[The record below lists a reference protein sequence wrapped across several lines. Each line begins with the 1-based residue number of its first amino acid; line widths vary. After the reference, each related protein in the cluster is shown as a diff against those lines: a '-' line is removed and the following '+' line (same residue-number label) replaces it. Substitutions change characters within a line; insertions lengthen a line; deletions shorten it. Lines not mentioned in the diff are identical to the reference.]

1 MALDLRGLEPSGAHD
16 LRETAAIMPVGLVR
30 YHLQHAIRV
39 IDGSSF
45 WQKMRKSLGFERK
58 EIPDDGIATLTR
70 LFGQAEGADLARVLD
85 AGCKEVSRHV
95 LRPGEPLLQAP
106 EGGQVKR
113 APLSR
118 LMRNTDF
125 GYRQITV
132 ERPLRD
138 AAGRVV
144 LGNKGKQK
152 GQPQPDPAL
161 RNTETVPLRADVAGL
176 CCTNPMRDSSCESSM
191 VAGWHEQTDT
201 PDLQDQ
207 ELAGR

>member
-58 EIPDDGIATLTR
+58 EIP
-70 LFGQAEGADLARVLD
+70 
-85 AGCKEVSRHV
+85 RHV
-95 LRPGEPLLQAP
+95 LRPGEPLPQAP

-176 CCTNPMRDSSCESSM
+176 CCTNPMKDSSCESSM